1 MILNRPVIGYFI
13 VKNARPAKGLAQQH
27 AVKFDS
33 EYFGFAVKKGNKEL
47 AQKID
52 SALDAMRK
60 DGTYDKIYAKWF
72 GAPAK

>member
-1 MILNRPVIGYFI
+1 M
-13 VKNARPAKGLAQQH
+13 
-27 AVKFDS
+27 KFNS

-52 SALDAMRK
+52 SAPEAMRK